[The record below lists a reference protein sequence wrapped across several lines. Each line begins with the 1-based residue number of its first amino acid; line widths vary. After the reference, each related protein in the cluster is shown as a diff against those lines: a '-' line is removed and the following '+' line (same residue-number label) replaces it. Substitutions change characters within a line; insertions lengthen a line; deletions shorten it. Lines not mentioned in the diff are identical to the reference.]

1 MNLFFDEDSQKI
13 LVDAKKEMYNLKHPY
28 VGSEHLLLAI
38 LKNKDLEITKF
49 LNDYDINYEI
59 FKKELI
65 RVIGVGS
72 KCNEWFLFT
81 PLLKRILNNATYS
94 SKDENKSVSPYNL
107 FVSILQEGDG
117 VANRILLGMNIDL
130 EFLYDKFVSSNY
142 IKTNSK
148 RKLMLDDLAI
158 NMNKECLE
166 NKYDPV
172 VGRDN
177 QINRIIQ
184 ILLRKNKNNPILI
197 GEAGVGK
204 TAIVEEIARRICNN
218 EVPLKL
224 KDKIIYN
231 ISMSNLISGTKYR
244 GEFEER
250 LTKVISEIKNNPNVI
265 LFIDE
270 VHTLVGAGGAEG
282 AIDASNILKPFL
294 ARGDIKVI
302 GATTLEE
309 YSKFIEKDKAL
320 ERRFQKVYIEEP
332 NITEVKDIMKKL
344 VPIYE
349 NFHSV
354 KLEQNLVDL
363 MIKLSDKYITRGR
376 QPDKTIDLLDE
387 LCCYA
392 SINNNKSDIK
402 INNLESKILEIEE
415 RKNNEILK
423 RNFKK
428 ALLLRQEEYKL
439 KSEFNKIFIEND
451 GISSLIKVKE
461 DDLYNVLYNK
471 TNIPLGKMFLNKV
484 KNLKEK
490 LKKEII
496 GQNEA
501 IENIVNLLTKMDYI
515 KKNSINNFLLV
526 GKSGVG
532 KTFLVEK
539 VVEHVFNKNNLIK
552 LNMSEYNSTHSLSKI
567 VGASPG
573 YVGYDDN
580 GCFLDKLKNKTFSI
594 VLLED
599 MDKCSIKVLDLFKKA
614 FEDGY
619 FTNSRGEKVVIRNC
633 LFFITTTIKSNNIG
647 FTEPLKSE
655 DNILIKSNI
664 NVIKLNSLN
673 EKDIDKYL
681 TNKIKLYNLDNFNNK
696 KELIEKIKKE
706 SNYLECGFSK
716 IDSLFDRY
724 FLMTEVK

>member
-471 TNIPLGKMFLNKV
+471 
-484 KNLKEK
+484 
-490 LKKEII
+490 
-496 GQNEA
+496 
-501 IENIVNLLTKMDYI
+501 
-515 KKNSINNFLLV
+515 
-526 GKSGVG
+526 
-532 KTFLVEK
+532 
-539 VVEHVFNKNNLIK
+539 
-552 LNMSEYNSTHSLSKI
+552 
-567 VGASPG
+567 
-573 YVGYDDN
+573 
-580 GCFLDKLKNKTFSI
+580 
-594 VLLED
+594 
-599 MDKCSIKVLDLFKKA
+599 
-614 FEDGY
+614 
-619 FTNSRGEKVVIRNC
+619 
-633 LFFITTTIKSNNIG
+633 
-647 FTEPLKSE
+647 
-655 DNILIKSNI
+655 
-664 NVIKLNSLN
+664 
-673 EKDIDKYL
+673 
-681 TNKIKLYNLDNFNNK
+681 
-696 KELIEKIKKE
+696 
-706 SNYLECGFSK
+706 
-716 IDSLFDRY
+716 
-724 FLMTEVK
+724 